1 MKKLLFSIAAI
12 CMIALGSMSAFS
24 QSQNRNGGAG
34 GGGSTAT
41 TYINSFKVTAGYPPK
56 GLPNGAVWVNYR
68 MNSVATLSGMGYTIY
83 IDLYR
88 MDTGQ
93 LMYHFNPNM
102 AQGTIDFDSVPLNT
116 MYHVDFTVV
125 DNSTG
130 QILERASGEAAT
142 PKPRQGVV

>member
-1 MKKLLFSIAAI
+1 MKKLLFSVAAI
-12 CMIALGSMSAFS
+12 FVIALGSMSAFS
-24 QSQNRNGGAG
+24 QSQNRNG

-68 MNSVATLSGMGYTIY
+68 MNNVATPSGMGYTIY

-93 LMYHFNPNM
+93 LMYHFSPNM
-102 AQGTIDFDSVPLNT
+102 SQATIDFDSVPLNT
-116 MYHVDFTVV
+116 MYHVDFTVI
-125 DNSTG
+125 DNGTG
-130 QILERASGEAAT
+130 QILERASGEDAT
-142 PKPRQGVV
+142 PKPKQGVV